1 VPAPLTED
9 QKQQIVALHGQ
20 NVSRNEIARKVGVSA
35 GTVTNVCRAAGLLFD
50 RSMTKKAT
58 EVKQIDAKALRASL
72 AGDALQVAKEAQQAL
87 RRILAESSELNLRDL
102 ATVYGV
108 FMDKHVALVKLD
120 ADNSESAAAV
130 DQWLGMMTGGLRGDP
145 PPAG

>member
-1 VPAPLTED
+1 MPAPLTED